1 MDKLKVLVADDEASV
16 RLTVSKLLGEEF
28 TVLQAIDGKEAIAIT
43 LAEKPDIVLL
53 DVMMPN
59 IDGYTA
65 CSTIKQE
72 KATKAIPVV
81 MLTALDFDLN
91 RELAIQI
98 GANAYITKPFLPE
111 DLRSTVRLLT
121 KPAS

>member
-28 TVLQAIDGKEAIAIT
+28 TVLQARDGKEAIAIT
-43 LAEKPDIVLL
+43 LAEKPDIILL

-59 IDGYTA
+59 VDGYTA

-111 DLRSTVRLLT
+111 DLRSTIRLLT

>member
-16 RLTVSKLLGEEF
+16 RLTVSRLLSEEF
-28 TVLQAIDGKEAIAIT
+28 TVLQARDGKEAIAIT

-59 IDGYTA
+59 VDGYTA

-111 DLRSTVRLLT
+111 DLRSTIRLLI
-121 KPAS
+121 KPSN

>member
-1 MDKLKVLVADDEASV
+1 MTLV
-16 RLTVSKLLGEEF
+16 
-28 TVLQAIDGKEAIAIT
+28 
-43 LAEKPDIVLL
+43 EKPDIILL

-59 IDGYTA
+59 VDGYTA

-72 KATKAIPVV
+72 KSTKTIPVV

-111 DLRSTVRLLT
+111 DLRSTIRLLT

>member
-16 RLTVSKLLGEEF
+16 RLTVSKLLGEEY
-28 TVLQAIDGKEAIAIT
+28 TVLQARDGKEAIAMT
-43 LAEKPDIVLL
+43 LVEKPDIILL

-59 IDGYTA
+59 VDGYTA

-72 KATKAIPVV
+72 KSTKTIPVV

-111 DLRSTVRLLT
+111 DLRSTIRLLT
-121 KPAS
+121 NPAS

>member
-16 RLTVSKLLGEEF
+16 RLTVSKLLGEEY
-28 TVLQAIDGKEAIAIT
+28 TVLQARDGKEAIAMT
-43 LAEKPDIVLL
+43 LVEKPDIILL

-59 IDGYTA
+59 VDGYTA

-72 KATKAIPVV
+72 KSTKTIPVV

-111 DLRSTVRLLT
+111 DLRSTIRLLT
-121 KPAS
+121 KPTS